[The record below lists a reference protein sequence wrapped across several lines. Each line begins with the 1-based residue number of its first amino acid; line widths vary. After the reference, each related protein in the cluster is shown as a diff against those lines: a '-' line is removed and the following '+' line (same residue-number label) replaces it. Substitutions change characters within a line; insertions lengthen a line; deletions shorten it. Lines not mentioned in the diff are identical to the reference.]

1 MALTESGC
9 VYIWG
14 DNRCG
19 QLGIENIKKFEWT
32 ETTRIERYFHR

>member
-1 MALTESGC
+1 MISCGCYHSMALTESGC

-19 QLGIENIKKFEWT
+19 QLGIENIKKFE
-32 ETTRIERYFHR
+32 